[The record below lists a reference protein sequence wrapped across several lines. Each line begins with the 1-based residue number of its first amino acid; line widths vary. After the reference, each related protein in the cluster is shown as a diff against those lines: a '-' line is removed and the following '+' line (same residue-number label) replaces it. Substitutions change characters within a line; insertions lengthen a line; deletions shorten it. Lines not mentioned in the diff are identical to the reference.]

1 MTGDEQAKL
10 VTHHVSH
17 ITIDMGLCCGMI
29 GLPNVG
35 KTTVFNALVGAGAVV
50 ANYPFST
57 VETNVGIAPVP
68 DPRVDKLVEIFKS
81 KKKTPSTLEVRDIAG
96 LVEGA
101 STGEGLGNQFL
112 GQIREVDALMHVVR
126 CFQGG
131 DVVHVSGSVN
141 PIRDIGTIETEL
153 LLADLETLDRRKQRV
168 EKKVR
173 AGDKKAGFEMTFLQ
187 QLTELLNKGE
197 WLGNLQYTPEER
209 VILDEC
215 QLLAAK
221 PVLFV
226 ANISDGAN
234 ADEAMVKTVRDF
246 AEKRSARVVTICGQI
261 EAELSALP
269 EEDRGAFL
277 KDMGLTESG
286 LVRLTRE
293 AYALLNLIT
302 FFTAGETESRAW
314 PLRKGLTAPQ
324 AAGKIHSDMER
335 GFIRAEVYHYDD
347 LVACGSEAKVK
358 EKGLFRL
365 EGREYVI
372 KEGDVVYF
380 RFNV

>member
-1 MTGDEQAKL
+1 MA
-10 VTHHVSH
+10 
-17 ITIDMGLCCGMI
+17 LCCGMI

-35 KTTVFNALVGAGAVV
+35 KTTVFNALTAAGALA
-50 ANYPFST
+50 ANYPFAT
-57 VETNVGIAPVP
+57 VDPNTGIALVP
-68 DPRVDKLVEIFKS
+68 DPRLHALTDIFKS
-81 KKKTPSTLEVRDIAG
+81 KKTTYSTLEVRDIAG

-101 STGEGLGNQFL
+101 SKGEGLGNQFL
-112 GQIREVDALMHVVR
+112 GHIREVDALLHVVR
-126 CFQGG
+126 CFQGS

-141 PIRDIGTIETEL
+141 PLRDISVIETEL
-153 LLADLETLDRRKQRV
+153 MLADLETLDRRKQKT

-173 AGDKKAGFEMTFLQ
+173 AGDKKAAFEVEFLTR
-187 QLTELLNKGE
+187 LMALLDKGQ
-197 WLGNLQYTPEER
+197 WLGNLTYTPEER
-209 VILDEC
+209 LLLNEC

-226 ANISDGAN
+226 ANVSEN
-234 ADEAMVKTVRDF
+234 QSADAMMVNTVRDF
-246 AEKRSARVVTICGQI
+246 AEKRSARVVTICGQL
-261 EAELSALP
+261 EAELSTLP
-269 EEDRGAFL
+269 DEERADFL
-277 KDMGLTESG
+277 REMGLTESG

-293 AYALLNLIT
+293 AYALLDLIT

-314 PLRKGLTAPQ
+314 PIPKETKAPQ

-347 LVACGSEAKVK
+347 LLACGSEAKVK

-365 EGREYVI
+365 EGKDYLI
-372 KEGDVVYF
+372 KEADVVYF